1 MISLSLRQQVAVCAV
16 LIGIHLALFLLA
28 PN

>member
-1 MISLSLRQQVAVCAV
+1 MTSLSLRQQVAVCVV
-16 LIGIHLALFLLA
+16 LVVIHVVLFLLA

>member
-1 MISLSLRQQVAVCAV
+1 MMSLSLRQQVAVCMV
-16 LIGIHLALFLLA
+16 LVGIHIVLFLLA